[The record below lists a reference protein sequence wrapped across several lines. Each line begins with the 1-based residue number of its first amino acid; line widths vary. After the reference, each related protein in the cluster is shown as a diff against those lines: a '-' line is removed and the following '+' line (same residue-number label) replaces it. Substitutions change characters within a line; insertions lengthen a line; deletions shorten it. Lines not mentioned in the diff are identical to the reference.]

1 MVNFLQEQKE
11 SSKIKRTE
19 NGLDKYFSFLDEEK
33 ENKDSKKEKPFFSS
47 IEVAGCMSSSSGGTD
62 ILC

>member
-33 ENKDSKKEKPFFSS
+33 KTKTLRRLNYEN
-47 IEVAGCMSSSSGGTD
+47 
-62 ILC
+62 